1 MVRAYVRFRLPN
13 GQTTE
18 LGHGDLIGRLWS
30 AALAISDAR
39 ISEAHA
45 MVSLRGQELLLLPLR
60 GRFALDGQRQSSLI
74 LAAGQRITLADG
86 LDLVVEDVSLPA
98 SVFAIEGDG
107 LPRVV
112 VSGVCSLLTRPRP
125 ELVPRLV
132 PDAPAHLWGDGE
144 GWCLTLNGVTRTL
157 QVGDTWELDGRRFCA
172 VGLSLDNAG
181 RTVTR
186 LEGGVSRPVRVVAQF
201 DTVHIHCEG
210 VGTIALSGL
219 AARLVS
225 EVVAFDGPVSWE
237 VLARELWP
245 DEDDIH
251 LLRHK
256 LDVTLSRLRSRLRE
270 GQVRPDLVRSD
281 GFGKVELFL
290 LDGDHVEDRT

>member
-1 MVRAYVRFRLPN
+1 MRAYVRLRPPN
-13 GQTTE
+13 GHAVE

-30 AALAISDAR
+30 AALSITDAR

-60 GRFALDGQRQSSLI
+60 GRFTVDGQRQASLV
-74 LAAGQRITLADG
+74 LGVGQRVTLAEG
-86 LDLVVEDVSLPA
+86 LDLHVEEVSLPA
-98 SVFAIEGDG
+98 AVFAVEGDG

-132 PDAPAHLWGDGE
+132 PDAPAHVWGDGE
-144 GWCLTLNGVTRTL
+144 RWCLTMNGTTRPL
-157 QVGDTWELDGRRFCA
+157 AVGDTWEIDGRRFRA
-172 VGLSLDNAG
+172 VGLSLDTSG

-186 LEGGVSRPVRVVAQF
+186 LDGGVSRPLRIVAQF
-201 DTVHIHCEG
+201 DTVHIHSEG
-210 VGTIALSGL
+210 GCALALSGL

-225 EVVAFDGPVSWE
+225 EIVALDGPVSWE
-237 VLARELWP
+237 VLAKELWP
-245 DEDDIH
+245 DEDDVH

-270 GQVRPDLVRSD
+270 AQVRPDLVRSD

-290 LDGDHVEDRT
+290 LDGDRVEDRT